1 METAVKEN
9 KANYKEI
16 IRDILKGLEGPLTYQ
31 DVENVVVPSPSHQR
45 FFLLAI
51 GFDEGEEVLE
61 IVIAVSITDDNKVK
75 IEKNY
80 ADIDL
85 TRALLARGIPYADII
100 Q

>member
-1 METAVKEN
+1 METTVKEN
-9 KANYKEI
+9 KANYKDV
-16 IRDILKGLEGPLTYQ
+16 IRDILKGLEGLLTYQ
-31 DVENVVVPSPSHQR
+31 DVENVVPSPSHQR

-51 GFDEGEEVLE
+51 GFDEGGEVLK
-61 IVIAVSITDDNKVK
+61 IVIAVSITGDNKVK

-85 TRALLARGIPYADII
+85 PKALLERGVPYADII